1 MIKIEKSNSRNEE
14 FIKLIEGLDT
24 NLRNKNGSGQNF
36 YDKYNVLSDIDTVL
50 IMKKDNKAIACGCF
64 KEYDDVTVEIKRM
77 YVVPSQ
83 RGKGYS
89 REILKSLETWA
100 VELGYKEAILETGRN
115 QLEAIGL
122 YKKSGYSIIEN
133 YGQYFGVKHSICFR
147 KKL

>member
-14 FIKLIEGLDT
+14 FLKLIEGLDT

-36 YDKYNVLSDIDTVL
+36 YDKYNVLPDIDTVL
-50 IMKKDNKAIACGCF
+50 IMKKDDEAIACGCF

-89 REILKSLETWA
+89 KEILKSLETWA
-100 VELGYKEAILETGRN
+100 LELGYKEAILETGRN

-122 YKKSGYSIIEN
+122 YKKSRYSIIEN